1 MNSGV
6 SLGIFQRLPYGLE
19 VPIKRKLIS
28 NTWPSKEGKSVIQDL
43 FNLKTWKLHNVFS
56 PCCCLHMTI

>member
-1 MNSGV
+1 MKSGV

-28 NTWPSKEGKSVIQDL
+28 
-43 FNLKTWKLHNVFS
+43 KT
-56 PCCCLHMTI
+56 